1 MNTREFQISSI
12 SEESVGTR
20 KKSLRAYMK
29 KRRADNEN
37 RDVKETLLI
46 ENFFALLS
54 RIFPETDGAGMRR
67 NVFIYL
73 SFSSEAPTDL
83 LIETLQE
90 NGYKVYCPKVEG
102 NEMVAVEYGE
112 DFTISPMRIRE
123 PIGQAFDGE
132 IDCIVTPLLAVDKKG
147 TRLGYG
153 GGYYDRFFEKHKE
166 AKRIGYA
173 FDFQVL
179 DSVPSEEWDVKL
191 EYTVTDKRV
200 IEHKT
205 NEQ

>member
-1 MNTREFQISSI
+1 MKFQISSI
-12 SEESVGTR
+12 SEESVQTR
-20 KKSLRAYMK
+20 KKSLRMYMK

-46 ENFFALLS
+46 ENFFSLLS
-54 RIFPETDGAGMRR
+54 RLFPKTDGAGMRR

-83 LIETLQE
+83 LIESLQE
-90 NGYKVYCPKVEG
+90 KGYTVYCPRVEE

-112 DFTISPMRIRE
+112 DFTLSPMRIRE

-132 IDCIVTPLLAVDKKG
+132 IDLIVTPLLAVDKKG
-147 TRLGYG
+147 NRLGYG

-179 DSVPSEEWDVKL
+179 DRVPSEKWDVTL

-200 IEHKT
+200 IEHG
-205 NEQ
+205 ESEH